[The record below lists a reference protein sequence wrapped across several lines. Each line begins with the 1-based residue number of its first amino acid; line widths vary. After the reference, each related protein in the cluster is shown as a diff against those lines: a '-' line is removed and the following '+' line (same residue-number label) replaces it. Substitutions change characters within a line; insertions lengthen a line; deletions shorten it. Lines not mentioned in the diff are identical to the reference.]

1 MSITALD
8 EQNWAHRNEGE
19 PWIGYD
25 GHNVTR
31 IAGFLAKSAPTLARA
46 VREYEC
52 AHQDRP
58 EVIAAADRRLAK
70 LHA

>member
-1 MSITALD
+1 MSIAATD
-8 EQNWAHRNEGE
+8 EQGWAHRSEGE

-25 GHNVTR
+25 ISDGSR
-31 IAGFLAKSAPTLARA
+31 ICAFLAKSAPTLARA
-46 VREYEC
+46 VREYES